1 QCAVAYCQRRA
12 TIEAIKNGTA
22 SEFTSITAERTVVDG
37 QRSTVCYATTIIPG
51 VVTAEGATV
60 DRKRR
65 VSISPDATAGAI
77 CRVTADGAVD
87 QRKRGAFVENA
98 AATTE
103 FRSKPVADRKALYRD
118 RTSGHEIENAES
130 RGVLRS
136 RDRQEVRA
144 RAANDDAPVDD
155 KLGTGQ
161 RDGLPLEGGIEIDC
175 VAVIRISKRLTQ
187 RAGAAV
193 VCVGDGDDICVS
205 GHAHCTN

>member
-12 TIEAIKNGTA
+12 TVEAIENGTA
-22 SEFTSITAERTVVDG
+22 SEFTSITAERTVVDN
-37 QRSTVCYATTIIPG
+37 QRSTVCYASTIIPG

-65 VSISPDATAGAI
+65 VSIDADATAGAI
-77 CRVTADGAVD
+77 CRVTADRAVD
-87 QRKRGAFVENA
+87 QRKQGAFVENA
-98 AATTE
+98 ATNTE
-103 FRSKPVADRKALYRD
+103 FRSKPVADREALYRH
-118 RTSGHEIENAES
+118 RTAGHEIENAES

-161 RDGLPLEGGIEIDC
+161 RDGLPLERGIESDR
-175 VAVIRISKRLTQ
+175 VAVRRINECLPQ
-187 RAGAAV
+187 GAGTAV
-193 VCVGDGDDICVS
+193 VCVGNRDNV
-205 GHAHCTN
+205 

>member
-1 QCAVAYCQRRA
+1 MQLSRILAQCAVAYCQRRV
-12 TIEAIKNGTA
+12 TVEALENGTG

-37 QRSTVCYATTIIPG
+37 QRSTICYATTIIPG

-65 VSISPDATAGAI
+65 VSISADATAGAI
-77 CRVTADGAVD
+77 CRVTADRAVD

-103 FRSKPVADRKALYRD
+103 FRSKPVADREALYRH
-118 RTSGHEIENAES
+118 RTSRHEIENAES

-144 RAANDDAPVDD
+144 KAANGDALVDE

-161 RDGLPLEGGIEIDC
+161 RDGLPLERGIEIDR
-175 VAVIRISKRLTQ
+175 VTVLRI
-187 RAGAAV
+187 
-193 VCVGDGDDICVS
+193 
-205 GHAHCTN
+205 N